1 MSQARVRPLSDHVR
15 RTSYRIPGSPAP
27 ATPGTDT
34 TSGQSPYRTN
44 ASDRSTANER
54 SSGRS
59 TTKSNS
65 SDRSTTKSSSS
76 GYANQSFAYS
86 VLAQLNSERAAHGK
100 RALTMNGE
108 LIVSAHAHNLA
119 MARADQMS
127 HQLPGEAY
135 FADRI
140 SAAGYQYRNAG
151 ENIGWNSAVSRSGA
165 LALES
170 DMYAE
175 GPPPRGII
183 NHYSNIV
190 SSNYTNVGIEV
201 WIDTV
206 HDKLWLTEDFG
217 GH

>member
-1 MSQARVRPLSDHVR
+1 M
-15 RTSYRIPGSPAP
+15 
-27 ATPGTDT
+27 
-34 TSGQSPYRTN
+34 
-44 ASDRSTANER
+44 
-54 SSGRS
+54 
-59 TTKSNS
+59 
-65 SDRSTTKSSSS
+65 
-76 GYANQSFAYS
+76 
-86 VLAQLNSERAAHGK
+86 LAQLNSERAAHGK